1 MKSECD
7 DSQIK
12 EFLEFTTDEV
22 QYIKE
27 ETYKLLKE
35 GKYVHDKDLHSV
47 IYKIHQK
54 AYNITKVSNRYF
66 QNG

>member
-12 EFLEFTTDEV
+12 EFLKFTTDEV
-22 QYIKE
+22 EYIKE
-27 ETYKLLKE
+27 QTCKLLEE

-47 IYKIHQK
+47 IYKINQK
-54 AYNITKVSNRYF
+54 AHNITKVFNTYF
-66 QNG
+66 